1 MSVVFWLLASMFMVA
16 VLVLEGILVY
26 RRDRKWQE
34 LEASF
39 RTGGNGWPMAAAEA
53 GAKVRR
59 PVGEIKV
66 LEARTTRL
74 GSLAALA
81 SWLGVGLVQFLNIAP
96 WLKYGLQMLLTL
108 FSFTAI
114 FILLRLW
121 RGMDDERRQT
131 IMDQLRL
138 AWERQERLA
147 TRSLRDELTGLYNR
161 KFFAL
166 RLGEEVK
173 RQIRH
178 GGFISCVIF
187 EIAGLSDF
195 SHLHGAE
202 EGNRLLQRTGR
213 LLEQNVRAEDVVC
226 RYGEAQFAVALM
238 ECPQMHAG
246 TVAGRVSNNVEKL
259 LFDAVNRERG
269 SALRFL
275 AGAAS
280 FPEDGASAE
289 ELPAKAE
296 ASLRSEVKVEG

>member
-1 MSVVFWLLASMFMVA
+1 MSVTFWLLASVFVVA
-16 VLVLEGILVY
+16 VLVLEGVLVY
-26 RRDRKWQE
+26 WRDRKWRE

-39 RTGGNGWPMAAAEA
+39 RTSGTGWRMTAPEA
-53 GAKVRR
+53 GAKVKR

-74 GSLAALA
+74 GYLVALA
-81 SWLGVGLVQFLNIAP
+81 SWLAVGLVQFLNIIP
-96 WLKYGLQMLLTL
+96 WLKYALQMLLTL

-121 RGMDDERRQT
+121 RGMDDERRRT
-131 IMDQLRL
+131 IMDQLHL

-166 RLGEEVK
+166 RLGQEVK

-187 EIAGLSDF
+187 EIASLSDF
-195 SHLHGAE
+195 RHIYGAQE
-202 EGNRLLQRTGR
+202 RDRLLQRAGR

-226 RYGEAQFAVALM
+226 RYGEAQFAAALM
-238 ECPQMHAG
+238 ECPQIHVD
-246 TVAGRVSNNVEKL
+246 TVAGRVSNNMEKL

-269 SALRFL
+269 SALGFL
-275 AGAAS
+275 AGVAS
-280 FPEDGASAE
+280 FPEDGASGQ
-289 ELPAKAE
+289 ELLTKGE
-296 ASLRSEVKVEG
+296 ASLRSEVRVEG